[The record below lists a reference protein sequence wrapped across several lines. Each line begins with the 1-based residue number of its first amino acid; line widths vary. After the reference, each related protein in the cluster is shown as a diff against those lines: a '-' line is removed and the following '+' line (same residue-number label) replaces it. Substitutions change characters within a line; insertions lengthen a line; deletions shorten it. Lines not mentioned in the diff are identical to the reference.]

1 MGRYITGDINR
12 KLWFGVQ
19 SSAAADRFG
28 NEGEYDEEY
37 GEFNYYFT
45 EEDIPEI
52 EAELQSIID
61 DIGLFELTKLQEF
74 FRTSNGYNDAI
85 LKSAGVFD
93 LWQLHK
99 SDYADYELGKDIL
112 ECIKRTGE
120 CSFTAET

>member
-1 MGRYITGDINR
+1 MGRYITGDIER

-28 NEGEYDEEY
+28 SEGEYDEKND
-37 GEFNYYFT
+37 EFNYCFIDQ
-45 EEDIPEI
+45 EAVED
-52 EAELQSIID
+52 ELQHIID
-61 DIGLFELTKLQEF
+61 TVGLFELTKLQDF
-74 FRTSNGYNDAI
+74 FRISNGYNDGI

-99 SDYADYELGKDIL
+99 SDYADYALGVDIL

-120 CSFTAET
+120 CSFTAEA

>member
-1 MGRYITGDINR
+1 MGRYITGDIER

-28 NEGEYDEEY
+28 YEGEWDKEN
-37 GEFNYYFT
+37 GEFYYCFT
-45 EEDIPEI
+45 DQAAI
-52 EAELQSIID
+52 ERELQHIID
-61 DIGLFELTKLQEF
+61 TVGLFELTKLQEF

-120 CSFTAET
+120 CSFTAEA

>member
-1 MGRYITGDINR
+1 MGRYISGDIER

-28 NEGEYDEEY
+28 SEGEYDEEHD
-37 GEFNYYFT
+37 EFNYFFIDQ
-45 EEDIPEI
+45 EAVED
-52 EAELQSIID
+52 ELQHIID
-61 DIGLFELTKLQEF
+61 TVGLFELTKLQEF

-120 CSFTAET
+120 CSFTAEA